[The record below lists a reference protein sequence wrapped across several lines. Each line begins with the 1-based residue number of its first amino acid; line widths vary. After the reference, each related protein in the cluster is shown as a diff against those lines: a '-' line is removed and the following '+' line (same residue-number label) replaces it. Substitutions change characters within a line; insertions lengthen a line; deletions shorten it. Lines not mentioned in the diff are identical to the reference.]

1 MAKRKIKISLKNN
14 EEVIESELS
23 ALIIDNKIKYIDNDI
38 LVNIDINNDYII
50 MTRENNEYQ
59 LILEFRNKKKTT
71 GSYLL
76 KENNIQFELD
86 ILTNDLIIEKEFI
99 SIIYEINNESK
110 EYELEIREW

>member
-50 MTRENNEYQ
+50 MKRENNEYQ

-99 SIIYEINNESK
+99 SIIYEINNENK
-110 EYELEIREW
+110 KYELEIRE

>member
-1 MAKRKIKISLKNN
+1 MK
-14 EEVIESELS
+14 
-23 ALIIDNKIKYIDNDI
+23 
-38 LVNIDINNDYII
+38 
-50 MTRENNEYQ
+50 RENNEYQ

-99 SIIYEINNESK
+99 SIIYEINNENK
-110 EYELEIREW
+110 KYELEIRE